1 MSQQAPALAS
11 LGWEAWNSSRS
22 PGRPEV
28 QGTLRLVKDFD
39 GASAPQSSE
48 ATVHV
53 LHREPDA
60 ELVLARARAGDSAA
74 QRALFD
80 LHKDRVAAQ
89 IQRMTGDPTVV
100 DDLLQEVFIAAFASL
115 QSFRGDSQI
124 RTWLY
129 RIATNKVR
137 NWWDS
142 TRRRR
147 RREHV
152 ASELPLEERA
162 SPHEDLEAREHRERL
177 YQALGELPAKLRE
190 AFVARIIEGMSLQDA
205 SEAFDVPVSTI
216 SYRTRRAEELLCR
229 ALGLPGLEENPS

>member
-1 MSQQAPALAS
+1 
-11 LGWEAWNSSRS
+11 
-22 PGRPEV
+22 V
-28 QGTLRLVKDFD
+28 QRILRRVKDSD
-39 GASAPQSSE
+39 EVSPPQVTL

-53 LHREPDA
+53 LHAEAGAGEPAIDP
-60 ELVLARARAGDSAA
+60 ELVLARAREGHPAA
-74 QRALFD
+74 QRALFE

-100 DDLLQEVFIAAFASL
+100 DDLLQEVFIAAFGSL
-115 QSFRGDSQI
+115 HSFRGDSQV

-152 ASELPLEERA
+152 AGELLPDDVGG
-162 SPHEDLEAREHRERL
+162 PQEDLEAREHRERL
-177 YQALGELPAKLRE
+177 YQALGELSPKLRE
-190 AFVARIIEGMSLQDA
+190 AFVARVIEGMSLQDA
-205 SEAFDVPVSTI
+205 SEALEVPISTI
-216 SYRTRRAEELLCR
+216 SYRTLRAEELLCR
-229 ALGLPGLEENPS
+229 ALGLAPEDKP

>member
-1 MSQQAPALAS
+1 
-11 LGWEAWNSSRS
+11 
-22 PGRPEV
+22 V
-28 QGTLRLVKDFD
+28 QGKLRLVTDSD
-39 GASAPQSSE
+39 GAAGPRSNDAS
-48 ATVHV
+48 VHV
-53 LHREPDA
+53 LHADL
-60 ELVLARARAGDSAA
+60 ELVIERARQGDPAA
-74 QRALFD
+74 QRAIFD
-80 LHKDRVAAQ
+80 RHKDRVAAQ

-100 DDLLQEVFIAAFASL
+100 DDLLQDVFIAAFANL
-115 QSFRGDSQI
+115 RGFRGDSQI

-147 RREHV
+147 RREHR
-152 ASELPLEERA
+152 AGELPIEPVA
-162 SPHEDLEAREHRERL
+162 NPQEDLEAREHRERL

-190 AFVARIIEGMSLQDA
+190 AFVARVIEGMSLQDA

-229 ALGLPGLEENPS
+229 ALGLSGFQEEQP